1 MKKLLLFALPLF
13 LFACKSG
20 IQTHKAA
27 IEELSTNWDNTT
39 NTLTE
44 LSNSVTKEMTS
55 YTESASSYMLDETT
69 VASLKGDVSTKWQ
82 EAVKSYKTST
92 SDAYAPLQSEMSNF
106 INMWM
111 EHSSKVTALKDGLA
125 TGKYEGDPT
134 VQIAELSELVTQA
147 NEKIAAWTAKKGE
160 LSTAANSAVESL
172 KTAYATATAK

>member
-55 YTESASSYMLDETT
+55 YTESASTYMLDETT

-111 EHSSKVTALKDGLA
+111 EHSSKVTALKDGLT

>member
-1 MKKLLLFALPLF
+1 MKKLLLFVLPLF

-125 TGKYEGDPT
+125 TSKYEGDPT